1 MALTLK
7 IVSPEKVVFEGE
19 VLSVI
24 VPGTS
29 GQFEILPDH
38 APIISSLE
46 EGEIIYKTETQNSLL
61 IRGGFISVQKNQINV
76 CVEI

>member
-19 VLSVI
+19 VTSVI

-29 GQFEILPDH
+29 GQFEILENH

-46 EGEIIYKTETQNSLL
+46 EGEITYMTETRNTQQ
-61 IRGGFISVQKNQINV
+61 IRGGFISVQKNRVNA

>member
-19 VLSVI
+19 IKSMI

-29 GQFEILPDH
+29 GQFEILVNH

-46 EGEIIYKTETQNSLL
+46 EGEIIYETATRNTLT
-61 IRGGFISVQKNQINV
+61 IRGGFISVQKNQVNA

>member
-1 MALTLK
+1 MALALK
-7 IVSPEKVVFEGE
+7 IVSPEKIVFDGDVE
-19 VLSVI
+19 SVI

-29 GQFEILPDH
+29 GRFEILPNH

-46 EGEIIYKTETQNSLL
+46 EGEIIYKTETRNTLM

>member
-1 MALTLK
+1 MALALK
-7 IVSPEKVVFEGE
+7 IVSPERIVFDGYVE
-19 VLSVI
+19 SVI

-29 GQFEILPDH
+29 GQFEILPNH

-46 EGEIIYKTETQNSLL
+46 EGEITYMTETRNALM